1 MRWLK
6 RLVLGLAFLVALFLA
21 AAWLTSRPGDP
32 SVYPPPASAVSTYN
46 VYVVSHGYH
55 AGLVIRRSDL
65 ADIASRTGNVA
76 LISVANRFGG
86 FGWIEF
92 GWGDESFYREAPYI
106 SSVTIG
112 LALRAL
118 FSPGNRSV
126 LHVVGLTAEPQLVFR
141 SSTIVRMQL
150 GRVSFER
157 LLHALDRTFAR
168 EPDGKLPGDLGRGLY
183 GPSLFYRAV
192 GEFSFLK
199 VCNHWVADMLDQAG
213 VPTTPVIDT
222 LPQGLLFDLKWRA
235 GAVTVR

>member
-6 RLVLGLAFLVALFLA
+6 RFAAALVLLFALFAA

-32 SVYPPPASAVSTYN
+32 AVYPPDTQAGNFDVFI
-46 VYVVSHGYH
+46 VSHGYH
-55 AGLVIRRSDL
+55 AGMVIRRSDL

-86 FGWIEF
+86 FEWIEF
-92 GWGDESFYREAPYI
+92 GWGDEGFYREAPYI

-112 LALRAL
+112 LALKAL

-126 LHVVGLTAEPQLVFR
+126 LHIVGLAAEPRIAFP
-141 SSTIVRMQL
+141 SSGMVRMRL

-157 LLHALDRTFAR
+157 LLHALDTTFAR
-168 EPDGKLPGDLGRGLY
+168 DGNGKLPADLGRGLY

-192 GEFSFLK
+192 GDFSILK

-213 VPTTPVIDT
+213 VPTTPLIDT

-235 GAVTVR
+235 GAAMVR